1 MDIKCRCR
9 GKCIKA
15 PPEILKKMKSAYYPC
30 ESCAE
35 WNFKKF
41 IPLKEQLDPA
51 QKIDGSWGR
60 CLCGRRHLDVVMAHI
75 LKIMQEEGLK
85 DEESTLRQAC
95 IPMITPAYPLKTVPY
110 LQENSL
116 VILSAEM
123 TPKCAEKIFGDVPE
137 VKGVLKG
144 NLKNTVGI
152 KESKSP
158 PVLYQLLAGC
168 DMRCDLFQTP
178 SGPLFIYK
186 HQGEIHVEFPKPAS
200 PKISALTNAM
210 RKYVNPKVLDCT
222 CGPGTLGIAALKGG
236 ASRVVF
242 NDLWYPAAQ
251 TTTLNLQV
259 NGFPIELSGHKHGLI
274 ASGENWDVY
283 CLDIKDLDSLL
294 NEKFDL
300 CLVDPFPGV
309 EPESFV
315 EAVQSICKEVIVIYS
330 N

>member
-9 GKCIKA
+9 GECIKA
-15 PPEILKKMKSAYYPC
+15 PHEILKKMKSAYSPC
-30 ESCAE
+30 ERCAE

-41 IPLKEQLDPA
+41 TPLKEQLDPS

-60 CLCGRRHLDVVMAHI
+60 CKCGRRHLDVVMAHI
-75 LKIMQEEGLK
+75 LKIMQEEGVK

-95 IPMITPAYPLKTVPY
+95 IPMITPAYPLEKVPY

-116 VILSAEM
+116 VILSPKI
-123 TPKCAEKIFGDVPE
+123 TSKCAERIFNDVPE
-137 VKGVLKG
+137 VKGVLRG
-144 NLKNTVGI
+144 ELKNTVGI
-152 KESKSP
+152 KQSKSP
-158 PVLYQLLAGC
+158 PVLYELLAGC
-168 DMRCDLFQTP
+168 DMRCDLVQTP

-186 HQGEIHVEFPKPAS
+186 HQGEIHIEFPKPLS

-210 RKYVNPKVLDCT
+210 REYVNPKILDCT
-222 CGPGTLGIAALKGG
+222 CGPGTLGIAALKEG

-242 NDLWYPAAQ
+242 NDLWYPAAR
-251 TTTLNLQV
+251 TTILNLEV
-259 NGFPIELSGHKHGLI
+259 NGFPVELSGQEHGLI

-283 CLDIKDLDSLL
+283 CLDITDLDSVL

-300 CLVDPFPGV
+300 CLVDLFPGV

-315 EAVQSICKEVIVIYS
+315 EAVQGICEEVMVI
-330 N
+330 